1 MALLLIF
8 HPLLRKL
15 WNIIFPVPTDLHK
28 RSATEQ
34 GDARLEQRA
43 SFDYRFAYI
52 FLAALHGFSALKI
65 LAILHINY
73 QIATKLPRRYIPVAT
88 WVFNVCMLFANELS
102 QGYKFAAIARH
113 ITPPPEVKS
122 VLDGDPFLVQWGV
135 WLDQHGGLLSRWEIL
150 FNITVL
156 RLISFNLDYYFSLD
170 QRSGS
175 PLEVCPTNP
184 SSASPLHQH

>member
-1 MALLLIF
+1 MAVLLLC

-15 WNIIFPVPTDLHK
+15 WNAVFPVPTDLDK
-28 RSATEQ
+28 RSVTEQ

-43 SFDYRFAYI
+43 SFDYRFALV
-52 FLAALHGFSALKI
+52 FLVALHGFSAMKV
-65 LAILHINY
+65 LAILYINY
-73 QIATKLPRRYIPVAT
+73 QIATRLPRRHVPAAT
-88 WVFNVCMLFANELS
+88 WIFNICMLFANELC

-113 ITPPPEVKS
+113 ITPPPSGKNL
-122 VLDGDPFLVQWGV
+122 LDEDPFLMRWGA
-135 WLDQHGGLLSRWEIL
+135 WMDHHGGLMGRWEIL

-175 PLEVCPTNP
+175 PLEVRPTDFP
-184 SSASPLHQH
+184 FFTQR